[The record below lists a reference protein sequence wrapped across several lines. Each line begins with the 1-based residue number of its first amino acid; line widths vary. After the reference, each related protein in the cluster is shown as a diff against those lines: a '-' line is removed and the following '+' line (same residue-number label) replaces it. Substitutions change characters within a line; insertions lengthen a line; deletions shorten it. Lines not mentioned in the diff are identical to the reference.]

1 MSTTTHPE
9 LTPTQRAFRAAMSN
23 LSAAVNIVT
32 TDGPRGPAGI
42 TVSAACSVTDS
53 PPTMLVCV
61 NRSSYTHDFFVEN
74 KRVGINVLGAEHEPI
89 AMRFAGA
96 SDVSMGDRL
105 SEPEWE
111 HDSHGVPVLRD
122 AVATV
127 IGRVADHRS
136 HGSHTVL
143 FVEVDAVDSRDDTG
157 GLVYFQRRF
166 HTLHPTELSA

>member
-42 TVSAACSVTDS
+42 TESATCSVTDS

-122 AVATV
+122 AEGNFHSAGFLNVK
-127 IGRVADHRS
+127 
-136 HGSHTVL
+136 
-143 FVEVDAVDSRDDTG
+143 EVDKNTLGCFRPEINFTG
-157 GLVYFQRRF
+157 FL
-166 HTLHPTELSA
+166 T